1 MSVHQHKD
9 TNYSLLFR
17 LKEAHTFTYKICIA
31 DEIWC
36 SGLRLKLPETESDPF
51 EIQNEL
57 LSISE
62 CDKLQNY
69 YKIENVLFPLDSQ
82 GLPKANPHRHDSK
95 W

>member
-1 MSVHQHKD
+1 M
-9 TNYSLLFR
+9 FR
-17 LKEAHTFTYKICIA
+17 FNA
-31 DEIWC
+31 
-36 SGLRLKLPETESDPF
+36 ETESKQLAYVWPF

-69 YKIENVLFPLDSQ
+69 YKIENVQFPLDSR
-82 GLPKANPHRHDSK
+82 GLPKANPHQHDSK